1 MTDFALYAIRRG
13 PHGSILDKF
22 DTDLNFLAEYNVAP
36 DYCSCPAGPRPSCR
50 HRKMLPRMLGK
61 VGLPEFYC
69 YETNTWHRPL
79 PAELETDLSDKK
91 TVVIDEAS
99 AVTQE
104 MWDSV
109 LNSEFKPL
117 AACGGTQGEAK
128 ARVEPIA
135 PTPTGI
141 RRR

>member
-1 MTDFALYAIRRG
+1 
-13 PHGSILDKF
+13 
-22 DTDLNFLAEYNVAP
+22 
-36 DYCSCPAGPRPSCR
+36 
-50 HRKMLPRMLGK
+50 MLPRMLGK

-69 YETNTWHRPL
+69 YETNTWHRTL
-79 PAELETDLSDKK
+79 PAELETDLSDKT

-104 MWDSV
+104 MRDSV